1 MFSALSGMTPFQKV
15 LFDFQRTIFSY
26 LYMIGAVE
34 FCTYHMDFLNVS
46 GNMLHFHQAFP
57 VFQIDETVNRNE
69 KDYGTGEKEEQCECN
84 CEPEFQR

>member
-1 MFSALSGMTPFQKV
+1 
-15 LFDFQRTIFSY
+15 
-26 LYMIGAVE
+26 
-34 FCTYHMDFLNVS
+34 MDFFNVS

-69 KDYGTGEKEEQCECN
+69 KDYGTGEKEEQCERN